1 MFNISSYQRYANQ
14 NYSEISPHTG
24 QNGYHKKSTNKK
36 CQKRMWREG
45 NLPNTWWE
53 CKSVLWRTIQKF
65 LRKIKIELPYEPAV
79 QLLGIYL
86 EKNMIRKNTCTPVF
100 IAALLTIAKTWK
112 QPKCPLT
119 VKQIK
124 KISLMIL
131 LICRTLERIQMNL
144 QNRNSLTDTENKLMA
159 PKGKGRRGNKSG
171 VRHCLIHT
179 TVFKAAR
186 GIVCN
191 IL

>member
-1 MFNISSYQRYANQ
+1 MAIF
-14 NYSEISPHTG
+14 
-24 QNGYHKKSTNKK
+24 KKSTDNK
-36 CQKRMWREG
+36 CCRWCREKG
-45 NLPNTWWE
+45 ALLHCRWE
-53 CKSVLWRTIQKF
+53 CELVQLLWRTVRRFLQK
-65 LRKIKIELPYEPAV
+65 LKIKLPYDPAIP
-79 QLLGIYL
+79 LLGIYL
-86 EKNMIRKNTCTPVF
+86 EKMKILIWNDTYTLMF
-100 IAALLTIAKTWK
+100 ITTLFTIAKTWK